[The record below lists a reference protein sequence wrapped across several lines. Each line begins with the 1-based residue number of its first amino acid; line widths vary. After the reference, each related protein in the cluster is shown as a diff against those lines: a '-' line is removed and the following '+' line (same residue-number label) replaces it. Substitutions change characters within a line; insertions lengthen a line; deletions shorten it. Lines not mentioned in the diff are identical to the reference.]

1 MEATMT
7 LNVKSREIEGVVVID
22 LAGRITCG
30 DPQMLLRETI
40 RLLVD
45 AGRTRLVLNLSE
57 VSFVDS
63 SGLSELVSCWHL
75 LTAHGGKVNL
85 LGLKKRVNDLL
96 VITKLVVVFD
106 SFEQESKAVAA
117 LQPTKL
123 RV

>member
-1 MEATMT
+1 MT

-22 LAGRITCG
+22 LAGRITDG

-40 RLLVD
+40 RRLVD

-57 VSFVDS
+57 VSFVDT
-63 SGLSELVSCWHL
+63 SGLSELVFCWHL
-75 LTAHGGKVNL
+75 LKAQGGKVNL

-106 SFEQESKAVAA
+106 SFEEESKAVAA
-117 LQPTKL
+117 LQPAKL